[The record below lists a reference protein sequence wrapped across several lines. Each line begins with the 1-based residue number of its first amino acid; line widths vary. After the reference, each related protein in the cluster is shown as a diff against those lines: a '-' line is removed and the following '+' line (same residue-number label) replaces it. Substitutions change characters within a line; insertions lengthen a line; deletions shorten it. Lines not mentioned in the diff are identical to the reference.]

1 MAIATCWR
9 DLLQDWTRLLSCLR
23 AWQPWMPGGGTAFSP
38 GEKRHRTPARQ
49 SFIQWSSHVPGLS
62 GRLLPQVWLLAR
74 AVLADPGCSLVWPYT
89 STATLPSS
97 APIHFAHRYQGA
109 ADNVA
114 SSMATLELWLLSST
128 YTCLRIQRS
137 IGRNL
142 EKSHFLFNT
151 DCSHQLL
158 PMNLNET
165 TSTQNVCVK
174 LQTWSAQ
181 RHWLLHLP

>member
-38 GEKRHRTPARQ
+38 REKRHRTPTRQ

-74 AVLADPGCSLVWPYT
+74 AVLADPGYSLVWPYT
-89 STATLPSS
+89 STTTLPSS

-114 SSMATLELWLLSST
+114 SSMAVLELWLLSST
-128 YTCLRIQRS
+128 YTCLRIPRS

-142 EKSHFLFNT
+142 EKSHFLFNRLFSSTVANESERHQHKMYVSSYKPEVPRGT
-151 DCSHQLL
+151 DCCTYHS
-158 PMNLNET
+158 
-165 TSTQNVCVK
+165 
-174 LQTWSAQ
+174 
-181 RHWLLHLP
+181 